1 MGDRLPDE
9 RRALALRV
17 PHPLGRQARPSST
30 VGHPVTARD
39 ALCLSALTAA
49 FTTLA
54 LVAYAHHEVVAPVV
68 GVGGSVAICVLA
80 LAAAGRW
87 CWRELV
93 KPHLDD
99 LPPSIRTRLENR

>member
-1 MGDRLPDE
+1 M
-9 RRALALRV
+9 
-17 PHPLGRQARPSST
+17 
-30 VGHPVTARD
+30 TARD

-49 FTTLA
+49 FFTIVGLA
-54 LVAYAHHEVVAPVV
+54 GVHHEVVGPVV
-68 GVGGSVAICVLA
+68 GVGGSLLI

-99 LPPSIRTRLENR
+99 LPPSIRTRLEN

>member
-1 MGDRLPDE
+1 M
-9 RRALALRV
+9 
-17 PHPLGRQARPSST
+17 
-30 VGHPVTARD
+30 TARD

-49 FTTLA
+49 FFTIVGLA
-54 LVAYAHHEVVAPVV
+54 GAHHERVAPVV

>member
-1 MGDRLPDE
+1 M
-9 RRALALRV
+9 
-17 PHPLGRQARPSST
+17 
-30 VGHPVTARD
+30 TARD

-54 LVAYAHHEVVAPVV
+54 LLAYVHHELVAPVI
-68 GVGGSVAICVLA
+68 GVGGSLLI

-93 KPHLDD
+93 RPHLDD